1 MEIGSSP
8 PYDPFE
14 PQASVRETPVQ
25 EAPSQET
32 PVQDAFEYM
41 PEAAH
46 FEASPAPPPRKRAF
60 GGFKNSLRDMFSTHV
75 SKSPLRIRLVAAVFS
90 ALFLLFIGRLAYL
103 GLKPDPHSDRREA
116 SDAVSAAR
124 PNLVDRNGEVLAQDI
139 KVMSVFAEPRRII
152 DKDEAT
158 ELVTAILPD
167 VNARELREKL
177 GSRKGFVWIKREVTP
192 EQQQAIFRLGLPGVG
207 FMPENKRI
215 YPNGP
220 LGAHVLGFTNSDN
233 NGIAGIE
240 KYVDG
245 QGLADLH
252 GAGFNLTP
260 ENLTPIALSLDM
272 RATHAVRDELVHA
285 MERFSAKA
293 AAAAILDVNTGE
305 VIAEASLPDY
315 DPNNPTDALK
325 SNNINRLTVGVY
337 EMGSTFKALSIAM
350 ALDSNKVNLNTR
362 IDARGP
368 LAAGR
373 SFIHDYHPEGHPLT
387 VPEVFTYSSNV
398 GTARMALMVGI
409 EGHKAF
415 LRKMGQMDRMRTELP
430 ENAEPIVPRNWSLV
444 STMTIAFGHGLAVAP
459 LQAMMAVGAL
469 LNGGYMIVPTFLKR
483 PAEFDKTA
491 MTRVVR
497 PETSE
502 SLRYIMRL
510 NAEIGTAKKA
520 NIPGYFVGGKTG
532 TAEKVINGHYNKNK
546 LFTTFMAVVP
556 ADKPRYLFMTV
567 MDEPQGLAQDG
578 HFATAAYNSGY
589 VTGRLIERV
598 SPLLGLE
605 PRIELPTTP
614 FPLLARMGYAFAN
627 TPRSPGGEH

>member
-1 MEIGSSP
+1 MEYDTSLP
-8 PYDPFE
+8 P
-14 PQASVRETPVQ
+14 
-25 EAPSQET
+25 
-32 PVQDAFEYM
+32 QDAHPDHGAQADFGAPDWGPAPPA
-41 PEAAH
+41 PE
-46 FEASPAPPPRKRAF
+46 SPAPQPAPRKRRRLPDWRA
-60 GGFKNSLRDMFSTHV
+60 GLRNIFSTHL
-75 SKSPLRIRLVAAVFS
+75 SKSPLRIRLVAFGFA
-90 ALFLLFIGRLAYL
+90 ALYLLFVGRLAWF
-103 GLKPDPHSDRREA
+103 GMKPEQNTARRDA
-116 SDAVSAAR
+116 SEAVSAAR
-124 PNLVDRNGEVLAQDI
+124 PDLVDRNGEVLATDV
-139 KVMSVFAEPRRII
+139 KVTSVFAEPRRII

-158 ELVTAILPD
+158 ELITAILPD
-167 VNARELREKL
+167 VNASELRKKL
-177 GSRKGFVWIKREVTP
+177 GSRKGFVWIKREITP
-192 EQQQAIFRLGLPGVG
+192 EQQRQIFRLGLPGVG
-207 FMPENKRI
+207 FLPENKRV

-252 GAGFNLTP
+252 GAGFNVSA
-260 ENLTPIALSLDM
+260 ENLSPIALSLDL
-272 RATHAVRDELVHA
+272 RATHAVRDELSRA

-305 VIAEASLPDY
+305 VIAQASLPDY

-325 SNNINRLTVGVY
+325 PNNINRMAVGVY
-337 EMGSTFKALSIAM
+337 EMGSTFKALTIAM
-350 ALDSNKVNLNTR
+350 ALDSGKVNLNSR
-362 IDARGP
+362 IDARGA

-373 SFIHDYHPEGHPLT
+373 SQIHDYHPENRPLS

-398 GTARMALMVGI
+398 GTARMALMVGV

-430 ENAEPIVPRNWSLV
+430 ENAEPIVPRNWSVV

-469 LNGGYMIVPTFLKR
+469 ANGGYLVTPTFLKR
-483 PAEFDKTA
+483 PPEFDKSSA
-491 MTRVVR
+491 PRVVR

-532 TAEKVINGHYNKNK
+532 TAEKVVNGHYSKTK
-546 LFTTFMAVVP
+546 LFTTFMALVP
-556 ADKPRYLFMTV
+556 ADKPRFLFLTV

-578 HFATAAYNSGY
+578 HYATAAYNSGY

-598 SPLLGLE
+598 SPILGLE
-605 PRIELPTTP
+605 PKLDLPTLP
-614 FPLLARMGYAFAN
+614 FPLLARMGYGFAN
-627 TPRSPGGEH
+627 TPASRGAGDH

>member
-1 MEIGSSP
+1 MVFGSP
-8 PYDPFE
+8 PPHDPFE
-14 PQASVRETPVQ
+14 QAPVEQAPVQ
-25 EAPSQET
+25 YYE
-32 PVQDAFEYM
+32 
-41 PEAAH
+41 PEASH
-46 FEASPAPPPRKRAF
+46 VQVTPAPRKKAS
-60 GGFKNSLRDMFSTHV
+60 GGFRAALRDMFSTHV
-75 SKSPLRIRLVAAVFS
+75 SKSPLRIRLVAVVFA
-90 ALFLLFIGRLAYL
+90 ALYLLFIGRLAYL

-116 SDAVSAAR
+116 SEAVSAAR

-167 VNARELREKL
+167 VNARELRDKL

-192 EQQQAIFRLGLPGVG
+192 EQQQALFRLGLPGVG

-252 GAGFNLTP
+252 GAGFNLAP
-260 ENLTPIALSLDM
+260 ENLNPIALSLDM

-483 PAEFDKTA
+483 PADFDKTA

-520 NIPGYFVGGKTG
+520 NVPGYYVGGKTG

-578 HFATAAYNSGY
+578 HFATAAYNAGY

-605 PRIELPTTP
+605 PRLELPTNP
-614 FPLLARMGYAFAN
+614 FPILARMGYGFVN
-627 TPRSPGGEH
+627 TPRTPGDH